1 MVNFEWLVP
10 LDILESGV
18 DAYLLIDRDAHIS
31 AVAFHPTRHM
41 AVSSSYGG
49 DFKVIMDSLLFML
62 SMLSISFWCL
72 FSYLHISGMGLQGRN

>member
-1 MVNFEWLVP
+1 MP
-10 LDILESGV
+10 LYILENEV

-62 SMLSISFWCL
+62 SISFWCL
-72 FSYLHISGMGLQGRN
+72 FSFVLHVSGMGLQGRN